1 MPRSARIVNQVKGGI
16 HHINLISHQI
26 PVHHSAINDSQ
37 KTPIEAVLVG
47 DLVEV
52 RSGEV
57 IPVDGTITKG
67 SGSIDKAPLT
77 GEPVPI
83 PVSEG
88 TRFRL
93 AWS

>member
-1 MPRSARIVNQVKGGI
+1 M
-16 HHINLISHQI
+16 
-26 PVHHSAINDSQ
+26 
-37 KTPIEAVLVG
+37 VG

-88 TRFRL
+88 DKVQAGLGPSEGPDSCELRSDGGKYQALRTNRNG
-93 AWS
+93 